1 MHFIFFSL
9 LIIFSP
15 IPYGKV
21 TLTDKGFV
29 SDFGMER
36 ILFFASIKKQILLY
50 IQVKISKV

>member
-15 IPYGKV
+15 IPCGKV